1 MTPESVR
8 RVLLRELGTLATEL
22 DAYPDD
28 DSVWMCP
35 PGLPNSAGTLTL
47 HLVGNLRHFVG
58 ARLGGSGYVRD
69 REEEFAARNLPRHA
83 LRARIDAAATEVGA
97 ALASCDAA
105 SLAREF
111 PDPVGRAR
119 LGTGMLLLHLVAH
132 TGYHL
137 GQLDYHRRVVTGR
150 PQGVGALAPAALSA
164 APPA

>member
-28 DSVWMCP
+28 DSVWICP
-35 PGLPNSAGTLTL
+35 PGLPNSAGTLAL
-47 HLVGNLRHFVG
+47 HLVGNLRHFIG

-69 REEEFAARNLPRHA
+69 REEEFAVRDLPRTE
-83 LRARIDAAATEVGA
+83 LRARIDAAAAEVGA
-97 ALASCDAA
+97 ALSSIDPDW
-105 SLAREF
+105 LAQQF
-111 PDPVGRAR
+111 PDPVGGAR
-119 LGTGMLLLHLVAH
+119 LGTGTLLLHLVAH

-150 PQGVGALAPAALSA
+150 PQGVGALAPAALSE
-164 APPA
+164 PPPV